1 MNNIVPYSIL
11 MLLYHTKF
19 SMEYFSGGGSAE
31 YEKPS
36 SLFGQNGDA
45 RILEVAYRLD
55 VSIEKA
61 LLKAATGDQPSQQR
75 PIKND
80 QDDHQI
86 IFAGLGWAVLQNR
99 HYEDS
104 LLRTCRMSVQRRQTL
119 ARKAHASRWNPGRT
133 VPQVRSILPADLAG
147 LPLATPLRRASRPA
161 EHLCG
166 A

>member
-1 MNNIVPYSIL
+1 
-11 MLLYHTKF
+11 
-19 SMEYFSGGGSAE
+19 MEYFSGGGSAE

-104 LLRTCRMSVQRRQTL
+104 LLRTWLQTL
-119 ARKAHASRWNPGRT
+119 EVRCDMVNKKAYSPRWKVVWQSEVNIYWGQIPIR
-133 VPQVRSILPADLAG
+133 
-147 LPLATPLRRASRPA
+147 
-161 EHLCG
+161 
-166 A
+166 